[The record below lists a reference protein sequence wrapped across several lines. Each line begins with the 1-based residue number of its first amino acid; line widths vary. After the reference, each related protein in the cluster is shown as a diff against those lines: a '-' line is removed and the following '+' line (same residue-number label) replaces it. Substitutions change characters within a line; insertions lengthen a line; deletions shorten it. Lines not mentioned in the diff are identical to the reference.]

1 MRVEHETG
9 RTAPSTEG
17 GGGGDGSG
25 MGADGPSGG
34 GMGAARRPKRDREA
48 TRRRILNAA
57 RDLFGEH
64 GYDGVTVRM
73 IAARAEAN
81 TALVNR
87 YFGSKAALF
96 GEVLAGESLIRGV
109 IAGDPGGL
117 PRRLAEHFVRQLDL
131 GSVTAMARMLDRS
144 AGQPEVKEILLHYL
158 EDVIVEPIVAQLD
171 GPDARAR
178 ALLASTIIMGGGP
191 VRRLLG
197 LNDLRAADPA
207 ELTDRLTAMFTAALA
222 PLPPGRE
229 APRT

>member
-1 MRVEHETG
+1 MTDRQDVVMRLRDETE
-9 RTAPSTEG
+9 RAASTG
-17 GGGGDGSG
+17 GAGTGD
-25 MGADGPSGG
+25 
-34 GMGAARRPKRDREA
+34 GAARRPKRDREA
-48 TRRRILNAA
+48 TRRRILDAA

-73 IAARAEAN
+73 IAARSEAN
-81 TALVNR
+81 MALVNR

-96 GEVLAGESLIRGV
+96 GEVLAGESLLREV
-109 IAGDPGGL
+109 IAGEPAGL
-117 PRRLAEHFVRQLDL
+117 PRRLAEHFVRQTDRP
-131 GSVTAMARMLDRS
+131 GGTPMSRMLDRS
-144 AGQPEVKEILLHYL
+144 AGQPEVKEILLHHL
-158 EDVIVEPIVAQLD
+158 EDVIVEPLVAQLD

-222 PLPPGRE
+222 PHTPAR
-229 APRT
+229 

>member
-1 MRVEHETG
+1 MRVEEEIG
-9 RTAPSTEG
+9 GAGAPGTE
-17 GGGGDGSG
+17 
-25 MGADGPSGG
+25 AP
-34 GMGAARRPKRDREA
+34 RRPRRDREA
-48 TRRRILNAA
+48 TRRRILGAA

-96 GEVLAGESLIRGV
+96 GEVLAGESVLRGV

-117 PRRLAEHFVRQLDL
+117 PRRLAEHFVRQLDP
-131 GSVTAMARMLDRS
+131 GRVTPISRMLDRS
-144 AGQPEVKEILLHYL
+144 AGHPEVKRILLHYL
-158 EDVIVEPIVAQLD
+158 ENVIIEPMTAQLA

-178 ALLASTIIMGGGP
+178 ALLASTILMGGAP

-197 LNDLRAADPA
+197 TNDLRAADPA
-207 ELTDRLTAMFTAALA
+207 DLTDRLTAMFTAALA
-222 PLPPGRE
+222 PPPVR
-229 APRT
+229 